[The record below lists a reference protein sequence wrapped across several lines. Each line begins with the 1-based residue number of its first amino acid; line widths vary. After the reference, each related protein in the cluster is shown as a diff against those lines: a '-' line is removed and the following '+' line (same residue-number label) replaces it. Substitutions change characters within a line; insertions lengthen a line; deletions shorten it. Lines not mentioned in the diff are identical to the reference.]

1 MIPVSKNSSPCSPV
15 SSNCVIWQGPN
26 IPCINL
32 CNGDTVSDVIGKLA
46 EELCNILDQ
55 SVAYN
60 PDLSGLDLSCLPE
73 STPLELQPVLQAI
86 IDYTCSLVPGGGG
99 TSLPNIT
106 LPDCLRYN
114 DPLGNPVTQLPL
126 DQYSQLIGNKI
137 CDILDSI
144 KTIQAVIADHE
155 TRLVVLEN
163 CVLPCTGITTEKTI
177 VSSCMFPGQSTAVSQ
192 VVLALETEFC
202 SFRGVV
208 GTIALINSA
217 IAKQCIPGTAELLS
231 TTGTYSSLV
240 GWQNSPATLAE
251 SVGNLW
257 LVICD
262 MHEAVKN
269 IQLNC
274 CPTACDATT
283 FGFTT
288 SLINNTVGVPE
299 YLNLNFTTSVIPASF
314 NDCSG
319 GTQVLITDSL
329 GGSTSTTVNVASL
342 QSSSAGIN
350 VPISS
355 LNVYSNLTVTVDFCA
370 TDGKNTCNE
379 KQTSTVNLTIPC
391 PPNITTKNITENSVD
406 VEFTNNIGVTATY
419 TVKVIDLS
427 TGVTAASTVVNNPGT
442 TVTASLTGLAAGTT
456 YYPQVVCEI
465 NRGSKT
471 CNGASFETSSVVS
484 CDNGIDIAV
493 IMDYTGSMG
502 STINAAKTGAASLV
516 STAMSIVGT
525 NDYRLGLVI
534 VDETANTGTTSYN
547 SNTIYTSLPSNQKY
561 VDTMSSTNSDIYITA
576 MEMFSAN
583 NGTSYTTQ
591 LSYLNNPSAGLPL
604 GYGNGGPE
612 PMDVGLD
619 LVVNSNFLGAFRS
632 GVAKYA
638 IIITDASPSGTDDTY
653 SGLDDTA
660 VAALA
665 NQCLAAGVKVI
676 VLGSAATLPVYQN
689 LAAVTGG
696 TTNTSFDSSTI
707 ATQIQNNCG
716 TSGSGNG
723 TPSTCTEYTAATT
736 SGTGV
741 TVTYIECDGVTQNSV
756 TIGGASGFDATIFC
770 ASSIVSDMGAMIT
783 INGDCPT

>member
-1 MIPVSKNSSPCSPV
+1 MIPISKNSSPCSPI
-15 SSNCVIWQGPN
+15 SSNCVIWQGPD

-32 CNGDTVSDVIGKLA
+32 CNGDTVSDVVGKLA
-46 EELCNILDQ
+46 EQLCDILNQ
-55 SVAYN
+55 TGAYN
-60 PDLSGLDLSCLPE
+60 PDLSGLDLNCLPQ
-73 STPLELQPVLQAI
+73 STPLDLNSVLQSI
-86 IDYTCSLVPGGGG
+86 IDYTCSIAPGEA
-99 TSLPNIT
+99 TLPDIT

-114 DPLGNPVTQLPL
+114 DPLGNPVNKLPL
-126 DQYSQLIGNKI
+126 TQYAQLVGNKI

-144 KTIQAVIADHE
+144 TSIQAVIGDHE

-163 CVLPCTGITTEKTI
+163 CVLPCTGSTTEKNI
-177 VSSCMFPGQSTAVSQ
+177 VSSCMYPGQSTAVSQ
-192 VVLALETEFC
+192 VVLALESEFC

-208 GTIALINSA
+208 GTVALINAA
-217 IAKQCIPGTAELLS
+217 IAKQCIPGTTPLLS

-240 GWQNSPATLAE
+240 GWQNSPKTLAE

-274 CPTACDATT
+274 CPSGCNSTT
-283 FGFTT
+283 FAFTT
-288 SLINNTVGVPE
+288 SLLNNPVGIPE
-299 YLNLNFTTSVIPASF
+299 YLNLNFTSSTIPASF
-314 NDCSG
+314 NDCAG
-319 GTQVLITDSL
+319 GSKVLITDSL

-342 QSSSAGIN
+342 QNNSAGVNI
-350 VPISS
+350 PLGS
-355 LNVYSNLTVTVDFCA
+355 LNVFSNLTVKVDFCA
-370 TDGKNTCNE
+370 TDGVNTCSE
-379 KQTSTVNLTIPC
+379 KQTVTVNSTVPC
-391 PPNITTKNITENSVD
+391 PTNIATDSITNSSANVS
-406 VEFTNNIGVTATY
+406 FTNNLGTTATY
-419 TVKVIDLS
+419 TVKAVDLATGISAQSIVI
-427 TGVTAASTVVNNPGT
+427 NNPGI
-442 TVTASLTGLAAGTT
+442 TVNVSFTGLASGVS
-456 YYPQVVCEI
+456 YYPQIITQI
-465 NRGSKT
+465 NGASKT
-471 CNGASFETSSVVS
+471 CNGPSFETKQAIT

-502 STINAAKTGAASLV
+502 STINTAKVGAASLV

-534 VDETANTGTTSYN
+534 VDETPNTQSPTYNTNAN
-547 SNTIYTSLPSNQKY
+547 YTSLPSSQKY
-561 VDTMSSTNSDIYITA
+561 VDTAGTPNTDIYITA
-576 MEMFSAN
+576 MEMFGTN
-583 NGTSYTTQ
+583 NGTTYTTQ
-591 LSYLNNPSAGLPL
+591 LNLINNPSSGIPL
-604 GYGNGGPE
+604 GSGAGGPE

-716 TSGSGNG
+716 TSGSGPV
-723 TPSTCTEYTAATT
+723 TPTTCIEYTAATT

-756 TIGGASGFDATIFC
+756 TIGGASGYDATTFC
-770 ASSIVSDMGAMIT
+770 ASGIVSDMGAMIT